1 MSQST
6 KPVEGKL
13 HLKARSALCAIEK
26 KRTGNFKGKIS
37 IINDCPLDNA
47 VGHGI

>member
-6 KPVEGKL
+6 KPVEGEL

-26 KRTGNFKGKIS
+26 KEDR
-37 IINDCPLDNA
+37 
-47 VGHGI
+47 

>member
-6 KPVEGKL
+6 KPVEGEL

-26 KRTGNFKGKIS
+26 KRGQVTSREKYQ
-37 IINDCPLDNA
+37 
-47 VGHGI
+47 